1 VERLTTERSPTATA
15 GTMVAVPPS
24 VASYLD
30 RLRAELADIRA
41 EMDALLDASTIR
53 NVNPNTSDS
62 AVVFVGAADWGWGPS
77 DPALSVSQMRLAA
90 RYHAWFDRFGLLF
103 THPTPDVA
111 SDIKEVDEF
120 VRRWTERP
128 GTWDHSIPR
137 TIDAAKQVAAK
148 QFETFDR
155 LLDIASRAGS
165 DTLRL
170 VPDTNAFIRN
180 PDLASYACTAP
191 SPTFTVHLAPTVLAE
206 LDDLKDRG
214 RNQELRDQA
223 QGVVRRLKGLRDK
236 GNLATGVKV
245 TKTITVQTE
254 AREVDVLGVLDW
266 LDPAVPDDR
275 LLAAALRLQSDHPS
289 GAVVLVTSD
298 LNLQNKADAVGLPYI
313 ETPPTTASL
322 RAKLT
327 ASLRWPDEG
336 PPLVTLT
343 NEGPA
348 TARSIEYAI
357 STLPDAEVWWSRVGP
372 WTVDRLDRN
381 GTDEQPVYGFY
392 AVVVLVTVTWTDD
405 DGAHELSWT
414 IEIPEKPTG
423 PRAVQPRSR

>member
-1 VERLTTERSPTATA
+1 
-15 GTMVAVPPS
+15 MFAVPPS
-24 VASYLD
+24 VASYVD
-30 RLRAELADIRA
+30 RLRAELSEIRSD
-41 EMDALLDASTIR
+41 MDALLDASTIR
-53 NVNPNTSDS
+53 NMNPNTPDS
-62 AVVFVGAADWGWGPS
+62 SVVFVGAADWGWGPS
-77 DPALSVSQMRLAA
+77 DAALSASQMRRAA
-90 RYHAWFDRFGLLF
+90 RYHAWFDSLRLLF

-111 SDIKEVDEF
+111 SDMKEVDEF

-128 GTWDHSIPR
+128 GTWDHSISR
-137 TIDAAKQVAAK
+137 TIDAAKQIAAE

-155 LLDIASRAGS
+155 LLDIASRSGS

-170 VPDTNAFIRN
+170 VPDTNALIRN
-180 PDLASYACTAP
+180 PDLASYARTAP
-191 SPTFTVHLAPTVLAE
+191 SPTFTIHLVPTVLGE
-206 LDDLKDRG
+206 LDDLEDRG
-214 RNQELRDQA
+214 RSQELRDQA

-245 TKTITVQTE
+245 TKTIAVQTE
-254 AREVDVLGVLDW
+254 AQEVDVRGVLDW
-266 LDPAVPDDR
+266 LDPAVPDNR
-275 LLAAALRLQSDHPS
+275 LLATALRLQSDHPS

-327 ASLRWPDEG
+327 ASLRWPGEG
-336 PPLVTLT
+336 PSLVTLS

-357 STLPDAEVWWSRVGP
+357 STLPDAGPPHFRAGP
-372 WTVDRLDRN
+372 WTVDRLDRS
-381 GTDEQPVYGFY
+381 GTDEQRVYRFY
-392 AVVVLVTVTWTDD
+392 AAVVLVTVTWTDD

-414 IEIPEKPTG
+414 IEFPEKPTG
-423 PRAVQPRSR
+423 PRAGRQRSR

>member
-1 VERLTTERSPTATA
+1 
-15 GTMVAVPPS
+15 MFAVPPS
-24 VASYLD
+24 VASYVD
-30 RLRAELADIRA
+30 RLRAELSEIRSD
-41 EMDALLDASTIR
+41 MDALLDASTIR
-53 NVNPNTSDS
+53 NVNPNTPDS
-62 AVVFVGAADWGWGPS
+62 SVVFVGAADWGWGPS
-77 DPALSVSQMRLAA
+77 DAALSASQMRLAA
-90 RYHAWFDRFGLLF
+90 RYHAWFDSLRLLF

-111 SDIKEVDEF
+111 SDMKEVDEF

-128 GTWDHSIPR
+128 GTWDHSISR
-137 TIDAAKQVAAK
+137 TIDAAKQIAAE

-155 LLDIASRAGS
+155 LLDIASRSGS

-170 VPDTNAFIRN
+170 VPDTNALIRN
-180 PDLASYACTAP
+180 PDLASYARTAP
-191 SPTFTVHLAPTVLAE
+191 SPTFTIHLVPTVLGE

-214 RNQELRDQA
+214 RSQELRDQA

-254 AREVDVLGVLDW
+254 AQEVDVRGVLDW
-266 LDPAVPDDR
+266 LDPAVPDNR

-327 ASLRWPDEG
+327 ASLRWPGEG
-336 PPLVTLT
+336 PSLVTLS

-357 STLPDAEVWWSRVGP
+357 STLPDAGPPHFRAGP
-372 WTVDRLDRN
+372 WTVDRLDRSR
-381 GTDEQPVYGFY
+381 TDEQRVYGFY
-392 AVVVLVTVTWTDD
+392 AAVVLVTVTWTDD

-414 IEIPEKPTG
+414 IEFPEKPTG
-423 PRAVQPRSR
+423 PRAGRQRSR